1 MQLEQHSAADFAEAI
16 KALMPPGVVWEWGQG
31 ASSGLGE
38 ALMTG
43 PAQELAR
50 VDAEVNPLLATA
62 VDLHKPK
69 ALSWR
74 LVDYRA
80 VAAASQAVQA
90 EQVPRAAF
98 AVGSVAGARLW
109 SNAGA
114 AFAVPTHRVEACR
127 PFAAGSPAG
136 ARLWG
141 ERARYALAVSYYA
154 TVADL
159 TALREA
165 LATFKQAHMVL
176 FFIDVTGSGG
186 EFADA

>member
-1 MQLEQHSAADFAEAI
+1 MRLEQHSAADFAEAI
-16 KALMPPGVVWEWGQG
+16 RALMPPGAVWEWGQG
-31 ASSGLGE
+31 GLGE
-38 ALMTG
+38 SLMTG

-50 VDAEVNPLLATA
+50 VDAQVNPLLAAT
-62 VDLHKPK
+62 VDLHRPK

-80 VAAASQAVQA
+80 VASASQANQA

-98 AVGSVAGARLW
+98 AVGSAAGGRLW
-109 SNAGA
+109 SNTGA
-114 AFAVPTHRVEACR
+114 AFAVPMHRVDVCR

-141 ERARYALAVSYYA
+141 ERARYVLLVSYYA

-159 TALREA
+159 AALREA
-165 LATFKQAHMVL
+165 LATFKQEHMVL
-176 FFIDVTGSGG
+176 FFIDITQSGG
-186 EFADA
+186 EFVDA